1 MTMYISATFKELT
14 RKRVFLVT
22 IILTFIFL
30 ILFAIGIRELV
41 GIVGEENL
49 QSPAQRLMNGLVLMV
64 LGLFFA
70 QFLAAFFVLFSAMG
84 TVTGELESGLLLA
97 VAARP
102 IPRWKLYL
110 AKWLGLAVWI
120 TVYSTILFVS
130 IVWTIHSQ
138 AGLPLLMG
146 DLLRG
151 LGIFLWMPLLLL
163 SLTMLGSVYLPMLGN
178 GICSAL
184 LYGFALFCGL
194 VEGLL
199 SYGGGN
205 PTVEKFILLI
215 GLLLPTDSVYR
226 RSLYETT
233 GGADWASLAIADM
246 GPFSVPS
253 VPSNAFLLY
262 TVGYAAILLLL
273 GCRAFSRKDL

>member
-22 IILTFIFL
+22 IILTFVFL
-30 ILFAIGIRELV
+30 LLFAFGVRELAGTFAQNRV
-41 GIVGEENL
+41 
-49 QSPAQRLMNGLVLMV
+49 SPAESLLNSMVLMV

-84 TVTGELESGLLLA
+84 IVTGEQENGLLLA

-110 AKWLGLAVWI
+110 AKWLGHAVWI
-120 TVYSTILFVS
+120 TVYSAALFVS
-130 IVWTIHSQ
+130 VVWTVHSL
-138 AGLPLLMG
+138 AGLPVLAEDM
-146 DLLRG
+146 LRG
-151 LGIFLWMPLLLL
+151 FVLFIWMPLLLL
-163 SLTMLGSVYLPMLGN
+163 TLTMLGSVYLPMLGN
-178 GICSAL
+178 GICAAL
-184 LYGFALFCGL
+184 LYGFALFSGL
-194 VEGLL
+194 VEGITIYEGSHPALDKFLL
-199 SYGGGN
+199 L
-205 PTVEKFILLI
+205 T

-226 RSLYETT
+226 RSLYEVM
-233 GGADWASLAIADM
+233 GGADWAGLATADM
-246 GPFSVPS
+246 GPFSIPS

>member
-22 IILTFIFL
+22 LILTFIFL
-30 ILFAIGIRELV
+30 VLFAFGVRELS
-41 GIVGEENL
+41 GMAGPN
-49 QSPAQRLMNGLVLMV
+49 SPAERLLNSMVLMV

-84 TVTGELESGLLLA
+84 TVTGEQENGLLLA

-110 AKWLGLAVWI
+110 AKWLGHAVWI
-120 TVYSTILFVS
+120 AVYGTVLFVS
-130 IVWTIHSQ
+130 MVWTIHSL
-138 AGLPLLMG
+138 AGLPVLAG

-151 LGIFLWMPLLLL
+151 LGLFLWMPLLLL
-163 SLTMLGSVYLPMLGN
+163 TITMLGSVYLPMLGN
-178 GICSAL
+178 GICAAL
-184 LYGFALFCGL
+184 LYGFALFNGL
-194 VEGLL
+194 VEGITIYEGSHPALDKFVLL
-199 SYGGGN
+199 
-205 PTVEKFILLI
+205 T

-226 RSLYETT
+226 RSLYEVL
-233 GGADWASLAIADM
+233 GGADWAGLATADM
-246 GPFSVPS
+246 GPFSMPS
-253 VPSNAFLLY
+253 IPSNAFLLY
-262 TVGYAAILLLL
+262 TVGYAAVLLLL